1 MDIVM
6 DKADLVIYRDYDL
19 IFGRLEVPFNILLWG
34 YYHCEFDQREPLLGL
49 RLHLGIANF
58 CLFVS

>member
-1 MDIVM
+1 MHIVM
-6 DKADLVIYRDYDL
+6 GKVDRVIYRVYDL
-19 IFGRLEVPFNILLWG
+19 GGLVVAFNILLWG
-34 YYHCEFDQREPLLGL
+34 YYHCEFDQRQPLLGL